1 MLVIIMLVI
10 DAVLNVFAPVAGQ
23 CQLEKVDQGV
33 PEGTSSQDLR
43 STPVDS

>member
-23 CQLEKVDQGV
+23 CQLEIVG
-33 PEGTSSQDLR
+33 PR
-43 STPVDS
+43 SPRGHM